1 MSFEQVAQNVLTHLK
16 KEGEIMDR
24 SDYPIELPP
33 LFPETI
39 PAVKAICHELARR
52 HWSIPGVKVTVRVER
67 VGDREIRR
75 LSKLT
80 GDDFDITF
88 PTETS
93 PTIRIVIAGK
103 MLKIDS
109 AHPYMQE
116 LSVYR
121 GDWYRNRQEFLRKDD
136 WYILAAIHGV
146 DVLKYRLAC
155 DCDEPDGSLIWTLP
169 VDESPF
175 AEMEARHVHHDKPNG
190 ILVLTEKLCRERV
203 EWRLLAT
210 EVYKDFEAWL
220 TVYVLTWL
228 RHVPVPA
235 VQITE
240 SPTEPYPFEKR
251 WKLFFLADFVMAKSL
266 EKALRGDMFWKR
278 SSGYLE
284 CKSLADTYELVQNGS
299 WPILACGILPLED
312 TPQSPLELRQ
322 LYPCDL
328 AEKLRDH
335 YYCIEV
341 VPDFADRIYI
351 ADYGKYIHELSLD
364 KAADTDKSPAS
375 LDSLARK
382 AMLSC
387 MVPLDLY
394 RGGYQ
399 IPIAYLNRD
408 IKVSEVYR
416 VSERHAEYIDRI
428 LEMGPEAQEILESAI
443 YALSKG
449 SDGFLG
455 ALRLR
460 IAYSALRRAIQKD
473 KQLLKSLKSL
483 NLREVGEKPKSRV
496 SDAVL
501 YSIAN
506 AAREARSLEILKL
519 GQALGR

>member
-1 MSFEQVAQNVLTHLK
+1 MN
-16 KEGEIMDR
+16 
-24 SDYPIELPP
+24 YPIELP

-39 PAVKAICHELARR
+39 PAVKAICHEVSRR
-52 HWSIPGVKVTVRVER
+52 NWSIPGVKVTVRVER

-75 LSKLT
+75 LSRLT

-93 PTIRIVIAGK
+93 SSFRIVIAGK

-121 GDWYRNRQEFLRKDD
+121 GDWYRNRQEFLRKDKD

-155 DCDEPDGSLIWTLP
+155 DCDEPDGDLIWTLP

-175 AEMEARHVHHDKPNG
+175 AEMEARCHVHHDKPNG

-220 TVYVLTWL
+220 AVYVLTWL

-240 SPTEPYPFEKR
+240 SPTESYPFEKR

-284 CKSLADTYELVQNGS
+284 CKSLADTYDLVLNGS

-322 LYPCDL
+322 LYPCKDL
-328 AEKLRDH
+328 AARLRRDH

-351 ADYGKYIHELSLD
+351 ADYGKYI
-364 KAADTDKSPAS
+364 AADTDKSPVP
-375 LDSLARK
+375 LDSPARK
-382 AMLSC
+382 AMLSSI
-387 MVPLDLY
+387 VPLDLY

-449 SDGFLG
+449 GNGFLG

-460 IAYSALRRAIQKD
+460 IAYSALRRAIRKD

-483 NLREVGEKPKSRV
+483 NLREVGENPSKSRV

-519 GQALGR
+519 GQVRL